1 MYSLI
6 SRNKP
11 IHKKETPNPH
21 ICKIFLFPS
30 SVRLPDQQCP
40 VDRRHKKFGHHG
52 HHTITLSLEI
62 FKKTMK
68 LYTDSFLAIE
78 FSFVWSSWT
87 SHYHTSSENIQEI
100 ITKKT
105 RLAVDFWHGILDN
118 APSRFLWNLSRIS
131 EIPIILFWFC
141 LEILTSQHHTFFDNL
156 REKPIKTIDLPLNG
170 FPIYLCVCSLYN

>member
-1 MYSLI
+1 MFLLPTPFNEIQLACKVSEWTFVFRIATTMYSLI

-52 HHTITLSLEI
+52 HHTITLPLKI
-62 FKKTMK
+62 FKK
-68 LYTDSFLAIE
+68 L
-78 FSFVWSSWT
+78 W
-87 SHYHTSSENIQEI
+87 
-100 ITKKT
+100 KKT

-118 APSRFLWNLSRIS
+118 TPSHFRWNLSRIS
-131 EIPIILFWFC
+131 ERPIILFWFG

-156 REKPIKTIDLPLNG
+156 RENPIKTIDLPLNG